1 MTLRTFLEFSNYIV
15 KIPRRLAVM
24 VIEEKLDNMYSLHWD
39 FEERHYKMIVNMDK
53 YNIDRDTY
61 KMLVDEMVQL
71 KLRLLGKV
79 PVI

>member
-1 MTLRTFLEFSNYIV
+1 MTLRLAIKHGSGVIMV
-15 KIPRRLAVM
+15 PRRLAVM
-24 VIEEKLDNMYSLHWD
+24 VLEEKLDNMYSLHWD

-61 KMLVDEMVQL
+61 KMLVDEMVIL